1 MKFRNF
7 IRSMVVAGAAA
18 LVSFAAFAAPA
29 SANSVEYLQPK
40 PLAQE
45 LQGVQLKPVQSGKL
59 RVPTITWPG
68 DVSTVHTDIE
78 GYFKKEGLN
87 VELFNENDFAKQVKG
102 VVEGETPILRGTI
115 GMVNAASEVF
125 AERGT
130 DLVVVYQLTWSNGGD
145 VLVVRQGTNNLPGMK
160 GKTFVLQL
168 YGPHMDLA
176 TTAIKRGGLSVKDV
190 HLKWVKELTIPTYDT
205 KGKVVDPYSA
215 LAAAA
220 DVDGVFVISPDAAAL
235 TSGGA
240 EGVAGSS
247 AMFSTKSANRVI
259 ADVYAIRGDWFDANK
274 ATAEKFV
281 HALMAGQQSFDAL
294 KANPSTDK
302 AKWDNLM
309 KASGKLLFG
318 SELAAGDAE
327 GALVDAEWVG
337 FNGNVSFFTGQG
349 TTRNLTVLSDEIQG
363 AFIDL
368 GIMTK
373 KTAIRNANWDYT
385 KMANGLSGINVGAL
399 PKPAFD
405 ANRVQAEV
413 ESKIATELDTWQE
426 QGSLY
431 VFEIYFAP
439 RQNTFTAA
447 EFADNFKQVLEL
459 SQTFGGALMVI
470 EGHNAPD
477 ALNKARREG
486 QSATTIATIE
496 QSAKNLSVQR
506 AQAVRQ
512 AFIDYAKAQGIAV
525 DESQFVAVGMGVK
538 DPKYQIP
545 ATEQEWNQNRRV
557 VFRIK
562 AIETELDKFVPF
574 K

>member
-1 MKFRNF
+1 MKFKKL
-7 IRSMVVAGAAA
+7 ILTLVAASAVAVIFVCATAAQ
-18 LVSFAAFAAPA
+18 AAP
-29 SANSVEYLQPK
+29 VDYLQAK
-40 PLAQE
+40 PLSHE
-45 LQGVQLKPVQSGKL
+45 LKGVKLKPILSGKL

-68 DVSTVHTDIE
+68 DVSTVHTDLE
-78 GYFKKEGLN
+78 GFFKKEGLE
-87 VELFNENDFAKQVKG
+87 VVLFNENDFAKQVKG
-102 VVEGETPILRGTI
+102 VVEGETPFLRGTI
-115 GMVNAASEVF
+115 GMVNAAAEVF

-145 VLVVRQGTNNLPGMK
+145 VLVVRPGTNNLPGMK

-176 TTAIKRGGLSVKDV
+176 TTAVKRGNLSIKDV
-190 HLKWVKELTIPTYDT
+190 KLKWVKELTIPTYDT
-205 KGKVVDPYSA
+205 KGKVVDPYSV
-215 LAAAA
+215 LSAAA
-220 DVDGVFVISPDAAAL
+220 DIDGVFVISPDAAAL

-240 EGVAGSS
+240 EGVAGSKPL
-247 AMFSTKSANRVI
+247 FSTKSANRVI

-274 ATAEKFV
+274 GTVQKFV
-281 HALMAGQQSFDAL
+281 HALMAGQQSFDGL
-294 KANPSTDK
+294 KADTASDK

-327 GALVDAEWVG
+327 GALADAEWVG
-337 FNGNVSFFTGQG
+337 FNGNVAFFTGQG
-349 TTRNLTVLSDEIQG
+349 TTRNLTSLTGEIQS

-368 GIMTK
+368 GIMGK
-373 KTAIRNANWDYT
+373 KTALRGADWDYT
-385 KMANGLSGINVGAL
+385 KLANGLVGINVGAL

-405 ANRVQAEV
+405 KNRVQAEV
-413 ESKIATELDTWQE
+413 ETKIATELDTWQE

-439 RQNTFTAA
+439 RQNAFTVA
-447 EFADNFKQVLEL
+447 EFAENFKEVLDL

-486 QSATTIATIE
+486 QSATTISTIE
-496 QSAKNLSVQR
+496 QAAKNLSLNR
-506 AQAVRQ
+506 AQAVRA
-512 AFIDYAKAQGIAV
+512 AFLDYAKQQGIV
-525 DESQFVAVGMGVK
+525 IDESQFVAVGIGVK
-538 DPKYQIP
+538 DPKFQVP

-557 VFRIK
+557 VFRVK
-562 AIETELDKFVPF
+562 AIETELDKFVPT

>member
-7 IRSMVVAGAAA
+7 IRTMVVAGAAA
-18 LVSFAAFAAPA
+18 IMSVTAFGA
-29 SANSVEYLQPK
+29 SAQTTNVEYLQAQ
-40 PLAQE
+40 PLTHE
-45 LQGVQLKPVQSGKL
+45 LKGVQLQPVQSGKL

-68 DVSTVHTDIE
+68 DVSTIHTDLE
-78 GYFKKEGLN
+78 GFFKQEGLD

-115 GMVNAASEVF
+115 GMINAASEVF

-176 TTAIKRGGLSVKDV
+176 TTAVKRGNLSSGDV
-190 HLKWVKELTIPTYDT
+190 TLKWVKELTIPTYDT

-215 LAAAA
+215 LAA
-220 DVDGVFVISPDAAAL
+220 DPSIDGVFVISPDAAAL

-240 EGVAGSS
+240 EGVAGSKS
-247 AMFSTKSANRVI
+247 LFSTKSASRVI

-274 ATAEKFV
+274 AEAQKFV
-281 HALMAGQQSFDAL
+281 HALMTGQQSFDAL
-294 KANPSTDK
+294 KNNPGADK
-302 AKWDNLM
+302 AKWDALM
-309 KASGKLLFG
+309 KASGQLLFG

-337 FNGNVSFFTGQG
+337 FEGNVAFFTGQG
-349 TTRNLTVLSDEIQG
+349 TSRNLTVLSSEIQSS
-363 AFIDL
+363 FIDL
-368 GIMTK
+368 GLMTK
-373 KTAIRNANWDYT
+373 TTAIRNANWDYNQL
-385 KMANGLSGINVGAL
+385 AQGLTGVNVAAL

-405 ANRVQAEV
+405 ANRVQAHV
-413 ESKIATELDTWQE
+413 ETQIATELDTWQE
-426 QGSLY
+426 EGSLY

-439 RQNTFTAA
+439 RQDTFTVA
-447 EFADNFKQVLEL
+447 EFADNFKQVMEL
-459 SQTFGGALMVI
+459 SETFAGALMVI
-470 EGHNAPD
+470 EGHNSPD

-486 QSATTIATIE
+486 KSATVVSTIE
-496 QSAKNLSVQR
+496 QAAKNLSLQR
-506 AQAVRQ
+506 SQAVRA
-512 AFIDYAKAQGIAV
+512 AFLEYAKQQGINI

-538 DPKYQIP
+538 DPKFQIP
-545 ATEQEWNQNRRV
+545 ATKDEWNQNRRV
-557 VFRIK
+557 VFRVK
-562 AIETELDKFVPF
+562 AIETELDEFVPLQ
-574 K
+574 